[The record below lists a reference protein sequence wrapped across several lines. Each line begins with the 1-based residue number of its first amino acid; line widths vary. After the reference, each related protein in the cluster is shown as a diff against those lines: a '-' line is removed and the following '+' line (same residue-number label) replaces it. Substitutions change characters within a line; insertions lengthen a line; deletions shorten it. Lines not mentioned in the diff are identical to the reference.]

1 MWQSAS
7 CLSPPGSGC
16 SSERYENHPQPI
28 TPQRSGDA
36 DLISRL
42 RRSMTQRLLL
52 GHAYGWLGLL
62 AAAREF
68 PGSAMSRRS
77 HCPKRMINLI
87 FCLNLGTMRRQ
98 Q

>member
-1 MWQSAS
+1 MAAFPRFQSPL
-7 CLSPPGSGC
+7 LSSPNGNNGS
-16 SSERYENHPQPI
+16 
-28 TPQRSGDA
+28 
-36 DLISRL
+36 
-42 RRSMTQRLLL
+42 
-52 GHAYGWLGLL
+52 L